1 MKKNLK
7 YCLSFFLSVV
17 ISQEIDGIK
26 TNTITS
32 GLNRPV
38 FAAFEPQTNKIYAVE
53 QTGKIYLI
61 ENSGKNVL
69 FLDLSK
75 KINIGITPDERG
87 LLGMTFDP
95 DFQSNGFFYV
105 SYIDTE
111 NYSVISRFQFLH
123 KQGIVDIESEKKL
136 LHFEQ
141 PFNNHNGGHLA
152 FHPIDKYLYI
162 SFGDGGSSG
171 DPYGHA
177 QNLGNFFGSILRINP
192 NVNGTYSIPSDN
204 PFVDNDDI
212 KSEIWA
218 YGLRNAWRFSFDS
231 QNGDIYMGDVGQYLW
246 EEINYLEFGES
257 GANFGWNIMEG
268 NHCYPEPGCHQDG
281 FVKPIFE
288 YPSDATYA
296 FSLMGI
302 KQSNVSG
309 CSVTGGYIYRGNKI
323 KSLYGLYI
331 FSDFC
336 TGKIWALNPLTS
348 ETQDITELLL
358 GSKKYMISSFSQ
370 DINNEL
376 YIIEFSGTIYQI
388 EAQDE

>member
-26 TNTITS
+26 TNTITN

-53 QTGKIYLI
+53 QTGEIYLI

-105 SYIDTE
+105 SYIDTK

-152 FHPIDKYLYI
+152 FHPID
-162 SFGDGGSSG
+162 
-171 DPYGHA
+171 
-177 QNLGNFFGSILRINP
+177 
-192 NVNGTYSIPSDN
+192 
-204 PFVDNDDI
+204 
-212 KSEIWA
+212 
-218 YGLRNAWRFSFDS
+218 
-231 QNGDIYMGDVGQYLW
+231 
-246 EEINYLEFGES
+246 
-257 GANFGWNIMEG
+257 
-268 NHCYPEPGCHQDG
+268 
-281 FVKPIFE
+281 
-288 YPSDATYA
+288 
-296 FSLMGI
+296 
-302 KQSNVSG
+302 
-309 CSVTGGYIYRGNKI
+309 
-323 KSLYGLYI
+323 
-331 FSDFC
+331 
-336 TGKIWALNPLTS
+336 
-348 ETQDITELLL
+348 
-358 GSKKYMISSFSQ
+358 
-370 DINNEL
+370 
-376 YIIEFSGTIYQI
+376 
-388 EAQDE
+388 